1 MDTNI
6 SNNIT
11 MKFINDA
18 LVDCPDIIRKKVY
31 IDNQH
36 EAFFLYIK
44 ELTDNTLIQHDF
56 ISPLA
61 VMSLEQLSNEIN
73 IHNIPCGEMTIL
85 YDSTSVIENL
95 MAGNTIFVCEQIPF
109 AVACMLTDVEKR
121 SIEEPVTEK
130 NVRGSHEGF
139 VEPIYSNLSILRR
152 KIKNNRLKFKTVTLG
167 VQTKQ
172 KIVVAYIEGIANMDI
187 VNRIFDKINKLN
199 IDGLSN
205 VGYIEQS
212 VSDHPNSLFPQF
224 LSTERP
230 DKTMAAL
237 LEGRIVILEDGTPK
251 VLIAPVNFF
260 AFFQAMDDYSTLWI
274 HGSFLRLIRVMA
286 LVIAI
291 LLPSMYISIISFHYY
306 AVPLDL
312 LVPLAESRS
321 RVPFPPIVEAL
332 ILEFTI
338 EMVREAAIRLPTYIG
353 TSISVVAGLI
363 IGQAA
368 VEAGIVSNLLIII
381 VAATA
386 IASYVLPSQDMALA
400 VRILRF
406 VYMVSA
412 SIFGIIG
419 IVVPTALT
427 FAHLTRIESL
437 GQPYFQ
443 PFSPLDT
450 SGLKDS
456 ILRLPLKKMKKRPY
470 MTRTK
475 NKLRSGNDEGQ
486 K

>member
-1 MDTNI
+1 MDTKTPN
-6 SNNIT
+6 SIT
-11 MKFINDA
+11 MQSIRDA
-18 LVDCPDIIRKKVY
+18 LVDCPDIIQKKVY

-44 ELTDNTLIQHDF
+44 QLTDYASVQSDF
-56 ISPLA
+56 ISPLIA
-61 VMSLEQLSNEIN
+61 MSLQQLSNEIN
-73 IHNIPCGEMTIL
+73 IHNIPCGETTIL
-85 YDSTSVIENL
+85 YDSTKVIESI
-95 MAGNTIFVCEQIPF
+95 MDGNTVFVCEQIPF
-109 AVACMLTDVEKR
+109 AVACMLPDVEKR
-121 SIEEPVTEK
+121 SIEEPDTEK

-139 VEPIYSNLSILRR
+139 VEPIYTNLSILRR
-152 KIKNNRLKFKTVTLG
+152 KIKNNKLKFKTITLG
-167 VQTKQ
+167 VQTQ
-172 KIVVAYIEGIANMDI
+172 QMVVIAYIEGIANMDI
-187 VNRIFDKINKLN
+187 VNGLFDKVSKIN
-199 IDGLSN
+199 IDGLSS

-212 VSDHPNSLFPQF
+212 ISAHPNSVFPQF

-230 DKTMAAL
+230 DKTTAAL
-237 LEGRIVILEDGTPK
+237 LEGRIVILEDGTPR
-251 VLIAPVNFF
+251 VLIAPVDFI
-260 AFFQAMDDYSTLWI
+260 AFFQGMDDYSTLWI
-274 HGSFLRLIRVMA
+274 HGSFLRLIRIAA
-286 LVIAI
+286 LIIAI
-291 LLPSMYISIISFHYY
+291 LLPSMYISITSFHYY

-312 LVPLAESRS
+312 LIPLAESRA

-386 IASYVLPSQDMALA
+386 IASYVLPSQDMAMA
-400 VRILRF
+400 IRILRF
-406 VYMVSA
+406 VYMISA

-419 IVVPTALT
+419 IVVSTALT

-450 SGLKDS
+450 NGLKDS

-470 MTRTK
+470 MTRIK
-475 NKLRSGNDEGQ
+475 NKFRSGNDEG
-486 K
+486 

>member
-1 MDTNI
+1 MDTKTPN
-6 SNNIT
+6 SIT
-11 MKFINDA
+11 MQSIRDA
-18 LVDCPDIIRKKVY
+18 LVDCPDIIQKKVY

-44 ELTDNTLIQHDF
+44 QLTDYASVQSDF
-56 ISPLA
+56 ISPLIA
-61 VMSLEQLSNEIN
+61 MSLQQLSNEIN
-73 IHNIPCGEMTIL
+73 IHNIPCGETTIL
-85 YDSTSVIENL
+85 YDSTKVIESI
-95 MAGNTIFVCEQIPF
+95 MDGNTVFVCEQIPF
-109 AVACMLTDVEKR
+109 AVACMLPDVEKR
-121 SIEEPVTEK
+121 SIEEPDTEK

-139 VEPIYSNLSILRR
+139 VEPIYTNLSILRR
-152 KIKNNRLKFKTVTLG
+152 KIKNNKLKFKTITLG
-167 VQTKQ
+167 VQTQ
-172 KIVVAYIEGIANMDI
+172 QMVVIAYIEGIANMDI
-187 VNRIFDKINKLN
+187 VNGLFDKVSKIN
-199 IDGLSN
+199 IDGLSS

-212 VSDHPNSLFPQF
+212 ISAHPNSVFPQF

-230 DKTMAAL
+230 DKTTAAL
-237 LEGRIVILEDGTPK
+237 LEGRIVILEDGTPR
-251 VLIAPVNFF
+251 VLIAPVDFI
-260 AFFQAMDDYSTLWI
+260 AFFQGMDDYSTLWI
-274 HGSFLRLIRVMA
+274 HGSFLRLIRIAA
-286 LVIAI
+286 LIIAI
-291 LLPSMYISIISFHYY
+291 LLPSMYISITSFHYY

-312 LVPLAESRS
+312 LIPLAESRA

-386 IASYVLPSQDMALA
+386 IASYVLPSQDMAMA
-400 VRILRF
+400 IRILRF
-406 VYMVSA
+406 VYMISA
-412 SIFGIIG
+412 SVFGIIG
-419 IVVPTALT
+419 IVVSTALT

-450 SGLKDS
+450 NGLKDS

-470 MTRTK
+470 MTRIK
-475 NKLRSGNDEGQ
+475 NKFRSGNDEG
-486 K
+486 

>member
-1 MDTNI
+1 MDTKTPN
-6 SNNIT
+6 SIT
-11 MKFINDA
+11 MQSIRDA
-18 LVDCPDIIRKKVY
+18 LVDCPDIIQKKVY

-44 ELTDNTLIQHDF
+44 QLTDYASVQSDF
-56 ISPLA
+56 ISPLIA
-61 VMSLEQLSNEIN
+61 MSLQQLSNEIN
-73 IHNIPCGEMTIL
+73 IHNIPCGETTIL
-85 YDSTSVIENL
+85 YDSTKVIESI
-95 MAGNTIFVCEQIPF
+95 MDGNTVFVCEQIPF
-109 AVACMLTDVEKR
+109 AVACMLPDVEKR
-121 SIEEPVTEK
+121 SIEEPDTEK

-139 VEPIYSNLSILRR
+139 VEPIYTNLSILRR
-152 KIKNNRLKFKTVTLG
+152 KIKNNKLKFKTITLG
-167 VQTKQ
+167 VQTQ
-172 KIVVAYIEGIANMDI
+172 QMVVIAYIEGIANMDI
-187 VNRIFDKINKLN
+187 VNGVFDKVSKIN
-199 IDGLSN
+199 IDGLSS

-212 VSDHPNSLFPQF
+212 ISAHPNSVFPQF

-230 DKTMAAL
+230 DKTTAAL
-237 LEGRIVILEDGTPK
+237 LEGRIVILEDGTPR
-251 VLIAPVNFF
+251 VLIAPVDFI
-260 AFFQAMDDYSTLWI
+260 AFFQGMDDYSTLWI
-274 HGSFLRLIRVMA
+274 HGSFLRLIRIAA
-286 LVIAI
+286 LIIAI
-291 LLPSMYISIISFHYY
+291 LLPSMYISITSFHYY

-312 LVPLAESRS
+312 LIPLAESRA

-386 IASYVLPSQDMALA
+386 IASYVLPSQDMAMA
-400 VRILRF
+400 IRILRF
-406 VYMVSA
+406 VYMISA

-419 IVVPTALT
+419 IVVSTALT

-450 SGLKDS
+450 NGLKDS

-470 MTRTK
+470 MTRIK
-475 NKLRSGNDEGQ
+475 NKFRSRNDEG
-486 K
+486 